1 MSCEHLVCAQC
12 AGPVAEGRCPAC
24 RASREHVH
32 HSHSSTGQQLL
43 IAGIQV
49 LFLFLL
55 LVITHV
61 AG

>member
-1 MSCEHLVCAQC
+1 
-12 AGPVAEGRCPAC
+12 
-24 RASREHVH
+24 VH

-43 IAGIQV
+43 IAGILV